1 MIPAKTTSTKAD
13 DLKAKMKKKQEK
25 LMKKMKNKGKN
36 MLKEKS
42 EK

>member
-1 MIPAKTTSTKAD
+1 
-13 DLKAKMKKKQEK
+13 
-25 LMKKMKNKGKN
+25 MKKMKNKGKN